1 MKDLL
6 RSPLQFVRPMTD
18 HEWQDLVLRAGHR
31 ERQRL
36 KRREPQHKLALLD
49 VTGRRRGGPGQALKQ
64 PDASASL

>member
-18 HEWQDLVLRAGHR
+18 SEWQDLVLRASHR

-36 KRREPQHKLALLD
+36 KRRQPQRKLALLD
-49 VTGRRRGGPGQALKQ
+49 VTGRRRGLPQALKQ
-64 PDASASL
+64 LDASASL